1 MIVTWSFRAAVD
13 PRCKRGDVLRCKLR
27 FLARRHVRLYLL
39 GDGLDEQGAIGF
51 ARLNG
56 GSAFAAF
63 YQRLECFHRK
73 LAFKVNV
80 IVAAGTVLAQDR
92 SNVLVEINRFP
103 ESRQGDQRKNER
115 K

>member
-39 GDGLDEQGAIGF
+39 GDGLDEQGVAGIT
-51 ARLNG
+51 RLKH
-56 GSAFAAF
+56 SAVFAAF
-63 YQRLECFHRK
+63 HQRSKCLHGKFA
-73 LAFKVNV
+73 LKVNV
-80 IVAAGTVLAQDR
+80 IVATGTVLAQDG

-103 ESRQGDQRKNER
+103 ESRQGD
-115 K
+115 